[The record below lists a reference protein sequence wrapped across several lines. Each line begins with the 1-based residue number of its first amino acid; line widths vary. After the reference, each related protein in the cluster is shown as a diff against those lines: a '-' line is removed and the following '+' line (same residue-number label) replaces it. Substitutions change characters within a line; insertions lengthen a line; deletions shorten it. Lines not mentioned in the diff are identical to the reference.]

1 MTSNFKSF
9 QSAFERKNSNF
20 FLKKELNIHVIH
32 INISTSETFVNI
44 NLSDPEVKQI
54 HTKQR

>member
-9 QSAFERKNSNF
+9 QSAFERKNSN
-20 FLKKELNIHVIH
+20 LKKKLNIHVIH

-54 HTKQR
+54 HIKQR